1 MGSKYTLIAA
11 GVLICAG
18 VVGIY
23 TTGRESGVSA
33 CQNAFKQQENEALSV
48 ALQKNAEYERVINE
62 SKAKQTA
69 ILADFGNARD
79 ALDGLRDTIA
89 NGGGSSNPACA
100 DFDFGATTA
109 KLLENC
115 GERYLGMAKN
125 ADLHAADALTCVS
138 AWEKI
143 K

>member
-11 GVLICAG
+11 GVLVCVT

-23 TTGRESGVSA
+23 ITGRMNGVSA
-33 CQNAFKQQENEALSV
+33 CQNTFKQQENEALYD

-62 SKAKQTA
+62 SKAKQNA
-69 ILADFGNARD
+69 ILDDFSRARD
-79 ALDGLRDTIA
+79 ALDSLRNAAKGGTMVSDTE
-89 NGGGSSNPACA
+89 PACA
-100 DFDFGATTA
+100 DSGATAA
-109 KLLENC
+109 KLLVEC
-115 GERYLGMAKN
+115 GERYIEVAKN
-125 ADLHAADALTCVS
+125 ADLHAADAIACVT